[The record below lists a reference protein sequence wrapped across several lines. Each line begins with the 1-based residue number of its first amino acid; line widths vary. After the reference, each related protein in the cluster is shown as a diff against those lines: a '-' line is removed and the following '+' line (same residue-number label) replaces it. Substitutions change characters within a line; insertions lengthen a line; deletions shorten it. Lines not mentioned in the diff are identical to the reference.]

1 MRSAHAVRRQDMDR
15 GEAGFA
21 MMSVVMGMTA
31 IVFLVAVIFMN
42 ASAEYQGAQTQRRED
57 TIIAGAEAMLER
69 YAAKLTIDPLYYQNY
84 VDEAE
89 LPRRCTDETS
99 AHYNLVV
106 QPGNPWY
113 QECRLWEY
121 PADATEYFHHPLLAG
136 DVDITADDIAVLL
149 AVVPPTSGAAGVQL
163 TVVGSQPEFR
173 QTRAITAEVR
183 PEAISEFA
191 FLVEGD
197 LRFGSGAVIR
207 GKIYVGDD
215 LNFALSPV
223 RGIVH
228 RDVFAEDRIGDET
241 PSYGAPIFASGSK
254 GYDGAGQY
262 LPVRSVYEDPL
273 DFTKFWD
280 DLTLIRDIACDGGG
294 LCLSRTDNPSLGLTQ
309 TPTAW
314 LLEPHV
320 AGSLSRIRVYA
331 AYSNSSTSCL
341 SSEEWWWLNSQS
353 ATWTLVGTFDVP
365 DNGAVWVDG
374 HAIVGRPSAPSVIDE
389 SFTLYAGSQGSP
401 KNVVI
406 GADVTY
412 LTGTSGT
419 TVLGVIASDEVWV
432 NPNAVGS
439 DNVLSFSMALLSQGG
454 SFHVARDCGTS
465 GNPVLPYSGGVPT
478 ATLNTNGAMAIHQTG
493 DVAAHFGTRNYT
505 FDARLE
511 YLRPPLFPLL
521 KDTWAYAN
529 WREQP
534 LPCWAIPGTCP

>member
-1 MRSAHAVRRQDMDR
+1 MRRTRVRDE
-15 GEAGFA
+15 GGFA

-89 LPRRCTDETS
+89 LPRRCTDAIVGALQPRRPTGEP
-99 AHYNLVV
+99 LV
-106 QPGNPWY
+106 PGV
-113 QECRLWEY
+113 
-121 PADATEYFHHPLLAG
+121 PALGVPRRRHG
-136 DVDITADDIAVLL
+136 VLP
-149 AVVPPTSGAAGVQL
+149 ASAAGRRRRHHRRRHRGAPRRGASRQWSRVACSSPSSA
-163 TVVGSQPEFR
+163 SQAEFG

-191 FLVEGD
+191 FLVEDD

-241 PSYGAPIFASGSK
+241 PSYGAPIFASGAH

-262 LPVRSVYEDPL
+262 LPIRSVYEDPL

-280 DLTLIRDIACDGGG
+280 DLTLIRDIACDAGG

-331 AYSNSSTSCL
+331 AYSNSSTGCL

-374 HAIVGRPSAPSVIDE
+374 HAILGRPGTPSVIDE
-389 SFTLYAGSQGSP
+389 SFTHLRRIAGIAEERRDRRRRHLP
-401 KNVVI
+401 HRH
-406 GADVTY
+406 
-412 LTGTSGT
+412 
-419 TVLGVIASDEVWV
+419 LGHRRSSA
-432 NPNAVGS
+432 
-439 DNVLSFSMALLSQGG
+439 
-454 SFHVARDCGTS
+454 
-465 GNPVLPYSGGVPT
+465 
-478 ATLNTNGAMAIHQTG
+478 
-493 DVAAHFGTRNYT
+493 
-505 FDARLE
+505 
-511 YLRPPLFPLL
+511 
-521 KDTWAYAN
+521 
-529 WREQP
+529 
-534 LPCWAIPGTCP
+534 